1 MTKFKKTF
9 ATALAFAL
17 VIGANTCAHADEEV
31 KNPSLFEI
39 LTSDTDNTQSKENK
53 KEIEDKEDFEKDP
66 AYQEEFKARFDLY
79 NKVLIAKE
87 LEEVDETG
95 YIDILNKKAASKEDL
110 EKALADL
117 SEKIEDSDEK
127 IALDL
132 DIEGVKADVKDYI
145 LTGKLFFLDK
155 LDKKDIKNL
164 YLFYEATVNSY
175 NFKNANEDAK
185 KALTPTLQEIYDYI
199 LEVDKK
205 VKANAQITEDD
216 KEKTAELIEKL
227 SKDLEENAKENAN
240 HQSMSIEKT
249 SFLTG
254 GNEIDGTLNED
265 SAFYKSD
272 KPEIKEAYQKLSASQ
287 RTYIDQI
294 NADNNDSISEEEI
307 KAAGDYNLPLEGAGE
322 FIKPFLK
329 SPDGN
334 NVEVSSTEVA
344 GTSTQTTSQPAQ
356 TPTTPQNPSGGVPE
370 TVTLSQG
377 ENTQG
382 TKQSADTDTLLTRP
396 ASQVKTGIKGI
407 GYLAIILVAAII
419 AFVVLGKKK
428 KEEDNK

>member
-9 ATALAFAL
+9 AAALAFAL

-53 KEIEDKEDFEKDP
+53 KEIEDKEEFEKDP

-87 LEEVDETG
+87 LEEVDETY

-185 KALTPTLQEIYDYI
+185 NALTPTLQEIYDYI

-240 HQSMSIEKT
+240 HQSMSIKKT

-254 GNEIDGTLNED
+254 GNEIDGTLNEN
-265 SAFYKSD
+265 SAFYTSER
-272 KPEIKEAYQKLSASQ
+272 PGIKEAYQKLPENH
-287 RTYIDQI
+287 RTFLDDINKNNDDYID
-294 NADNNDSISEEEI
+294 DSEI
-307 KAAGDYNLPLEGAGE
+307 EANGQYTLPLSEDN
-322 FIKPFLK
+322 FIKPFYGN
-329 SPDGN
+329 PDEKK
-334 NVEVSSTEVA
+334 VEMSSAEVA
-344 GTSTQTTSQPAQ
+344 GESAKTTSEVSQ
-356 TPTTPQNPSGGVPE
+356 TPTTPENPSGGVPE

-382 TKQSADTDTLLTRP
+382 TQQSADTDTLLTRP

-407 GYLAIILVAAII
+407 GYLAIILVVAII
-419 AFVVLGKKK
+419 AFVVVGKKK

>member
-53 KEIEDKEDFEKDP
+53 EEIEDKEDFEKDP

-117 SEKIEDSDEK
+117 REKIENSDEK

-132 DIEGVKADVKDYI
+132 DIEGVKDDVKDYI

-240 HQSMSIEKT
+240 HQSMSIKKT

-254 GNEIDGTLNED
+254 GNEIDGDLNTE
-265 SAFYKSD
+265 SPFYKSD
-272 KPEIKEAYQKLSASQ
+272 RPGVKEAYENLSKQQQDFVDSIN
-287 RTYIDQI
+287 TEKDDYID
-294 NADNNDSISEEEI
+294 DNELEAYGKYE
-307 KAAGDYNLPLEGAGE
+307 LPLADDN
-322 FIKPFLK
+322 FIKPFYGN
-329 SPDGN
+329 PDQKK
-334 NVEVSSTEVA
+334 VEMSSAEIA
-344 GTSTQTTSQPAQ
+344 GESAKTTSETSQ
-356 TPTTPQNPSGGVPE
+356 TPTTPANPSGGVPE

>member
-87 LEEVDETG
+87 LEEVDETY

-175 NFKNANEDAK
+175 NFKNANEDVK

-227 SKDLEENAKENAN
+227 SKDLEKNAKKNAN
-240 HQSMSIEKT
+240 HQSMNIEKT

-254 GNEIDGTLNED
+254 GNEIDGDLNTE
-265 SAFYKSD
+265 SPFYKSD
-272 KPEIKEAYQKLSASQ
+272 RPGVKEAYENLSKQQQDFVDSIN
-287 RTYIDQI
+287 TEKDDYID
-294 NADNNDSISEEEI
+294 DNELEAYGKYE
-307 KAAGDYNLPLEGAGE
+307 LPLADDN
-322 FIKPFLK
+322 FIKPFYGN
-329 SPDGN
+329 PDQKK
-334 NVEVSSTEVA
+334 VEMSSAEVA
-344 GTSTQTTSQPAQ
+344 SESAKTTSQPAQ
-356 TPTTPQNPSGGVPE
+356 TPTTPANPSGGVPE

-382 TKQSADTDTLLTRP
+382 TEQSADTDTLLTRP

>member
-227 SKDLEENAKENAN
+227 SKNLEENAKENAN
-240 HQSMSIEKT
+240 HQSMSIKKT

-265 SAFYKSD
+265 SAFYKSQR
-272 KPEIKEAYQKLSASQ
+272 PGIKDAYQNLSATQ
-287 RTYIDQI
+287 REYLDQI
-294 NADNNDSISEEEI
+294 NKDNSDDISEEEI

-322 FIKPFLK
+322 FIKPFLENQDK
-329 SPDGN
+329 

-344 GTSTQTTSQPAQ
+344 GESAKTTSETSQ
-356 TPTTPQNPSGGVPE
+356 TPTTPANPSGGVPE